1 MSTKPVL
8 AVAAS
13 FALAAAAPGA
23 LIVQELWDAVAG
35 PPPGTDVTL
44 NGAGDTATS
53 IGFASGSTWA
63 TNGTYG
69 DQIFTAS
76 NFNVQPLPGLPP
88 QASATG
94 GVYWNAATSHW
105 DKDIYATRQLATTIN
120 FADSQT
126 LYFGVRLRN
135 GSDTAVGLGFAD
147 GPNGSANFV
156 GAGLTW
162 NNATAVY
169 GSDAANSLYLSM
181 GTLDQN
187 LGGSNVGPYAILAH
201 TAAGSIDGSGLIV
214 GRLTLNP
221 TGNDLIDLKLYRA
234 GDAIEEDPADV
245 TWSLQGAFE
254 SDLQA
259 SHMLLWLNGGG
270 WGGELDAIRVGT
282 SWNEVPEP
290 SAALLAFLG
299 LLALPR
305 RRR

>member
-1 MSTKPVL
+1 MNMKPVL
-8 AVAAS
+8 AAA
-13 FALAAAAPGA
+13 FALAATAHGA
-23 LIVQELWDAVAG
+23 ILVQELWDAAG
-35 PPPGTDVTL
+35 SDVTL

-69 DQIFTAS
+69 TQIFTAS
-76 NFNVQPLPGLPP
+76 NFDVEPLPGLPP
-88 QASATG
+88 QASTTG
-94 GVYWNAATSHW
+94 GVYWNAGPGNHW
-105 DKDIYATRQLATTIN
+105 DTDIYATRQLATTIS
-120 FADSQT
+120 FAEAQT

-156 GAGLTW
+156 GIGFTW
-162 NNATAVY
+162 NNATGVG
-169 GSDAANSLYLSM
+169 GSTGDASNSLYLSA

-187 LGGSNVGPYAILAH
+187 LGGNNVGPYAILLH
-201 TAAGSIDGSGLIV
+201 TAAGSIDGDGLVV

-221 TGNDLIDLKLYRA
+221 TGADVIDLKLYQA
-234 GDAIEEDPADV
+234 GDTIEGDPADV

-282 SWNEVPEP
+282 TWSEVPEP
-290 SAALLAFLG
+290 SAALLGILG
-299 LLALPR
+299 LLALAR